1 MGGLESPV
9 RGALDGGAIASV
21 VTPMQRSIGGRQTA
35 RRGMQAA
42 PARLSYQRGGG
53 VPDGVADVR
62 NVEQGESITMRT
74 ARTTLATAVMSIALL
89 VGAAPAAGGPSGH
102 DVVYLVEQTGSTY
115 VPTENYVLVEGG
127 ARDALIR
134 REQHG
139 TEVGQVDWST
149 FATADDDA
157 TAHADF
163 HPDSGTRNIDPV
175 GVEGAPISALDSD
188 STVEPIETY
197 TFKLSNARGEPGM
210 ILRQPSEAKVS
221 IIDNDGSAR
230 IGLGTDQYSNF
241 ENRGS
246 VRILVVRAGPATTE
260 ASTVQYATAPGTATA
275 GSDYTSKTGTLTFEA
290 GSTIPARTETIVVPL
305 LNDSAD
311 EPAETFTLTLSNPTN
326 ATLTTPASAT
336 VTIEDDDSPTS
347 DTRAPVTSFH
357 IPRHGETYRPRS
369 LEAKSAHIS
378 PSDDGS
384 GVAKA
389 EFALRKNLRNGN
401 CAWYTGTRFR
411 GGACSSKRWLDAGLD
426 QQCPDPDQCFIVYEY
441 DERLKQT
448 TRSTGI
454 RSYTAFA
461 RSHDNAGNV
470 ERDFDAGRNKNT
482 FFLKSS

>member
-1 MGGLESPV
+1 M
-9 RGALDGGAIASV
+9 
-21 VTPMQRSIGGRQTA
+21 
-35 RRGMQAA
+35 
-42 PARLSYQRGGG
+42 
-53 VPDGVADVR
+53 PDGVADVR
-62 NVEQGESITMRT
+62 NVEQGESVTMRT

-89 VGAAPAAGGPSGH
+89 AAAAPAAGGPSGH
-102 DVVYLVEQTGSTY
+102 DVVYLVEQTASGY
-115 VPTENYVLVEGG
+115 VPTENYVVVEDA
-127 ARDALIR
+127 AREALIR

-149 FATADDDA
+149 FAAADDDA
-157 TAHADF
+157 APHDDF
-163 HPDSGTRNIDPV
+163 HPASGTKSIDPT
-175 GVEGAPISALDSD
+175 GVEGVLVDALPDA
-188 STVEPIETY
+188 STEPIETF
-197 TFKLSNARGEPGM
+197 TFKLSNARGEAGM
-210 ILRQPSEAKVS
+210 ILRQPSEAKFS
-221 IIDNDGSAR
+221 IIDVDGAAR
-230 IGLGTDQYSNF
+230 VGLGTDQYSNF

-311 EPAETFTLTLSNPTN
+311 EPAETFTLALSNPTN

-369 LEAKSAHIS
+369 LESESAHIS

-389 EFALRKNLRNGN
+389 EFALRKNLRNGD

-482 FFLKSS
+482 FFLKPS